1 MDRTVLARDRAW
13 ASQRAPLLA
22 HVRRPRTP
30 PPTGPRAPRKAPVT
44 AEGSHFHGSGPGA
57 DPAGRNVSCP
67 LRSSCLQARNAARS
81 PRGRDPWRAGV
92 MAQGWDAEPAP
103 RASRGP
109 SDLEPLAASCTE
121 VLRAGALPTYRA
133 RVVALAPQSSGGRP
147 CRHSW
152 DPVRPKR
159 PQARDEHAQR
169 GGMADTRKGEGTRG
183 GGRGGWTEAPG
194 GAGASEGAVPG
205 AQMQGPSFKGR
216 GRRLRP
222 MSTESRVGALLFSGV
237 PTGWPW
243 GSGELA
249 KTPEDS
255 SFKFCL
261 VAQKPLFMN
270 SRGDTGGAPRH
281 GGVWGPPEPC
291 PPLLARGRQTQQPA
305 PLAATHCPG

>member
-1 MDRTVLARDRAW
+1 M
-13 ASQRAPLLA
+13 LA

-194 GAGASEGAVPG
+194 GAGASEG
-205 AQMQGPSFKGR
+205 PSR
-216 GRRLRP
+216 GRRCRAP
-222 MSTESRVGALLFSGV
+222 RSRDAAGGSGPCPQNHGSGRSCSQGSPLGGHGALEN
-237 PTGWPW
+237 WPRPR
-243 GSGELA
+243 
-249 KTPEDS
+249 KTAAS
-255 SFKFCL
+255 
-261 VAQKPLFMN
+261 N
-270 SRGDTGGAPRH
+270 SAWWPRSL
-281 GGVWGPPEPC
+281 C
-291 PPLLARGRQTQQPA
+291 S
-305 PLAATHCPG
+305 